1 MKLFVPTR
9 YRTTSAEIM
18 DDFTLEGE
26 ELRDAL
32 DKIAAINQLLGGNKI
47 TLDGINQ
54 LIEKQIFEKEIT
66 IIDIGCGNGDMLRTL
81 ANYAQKLN
89 LDFNLIGVDANAF
102 TINHAKE
109 LSSAF
114 PNISFRCEDIFD
126 SSFNPIF
133 SIA

>member
-47 TLDGINQ
+47 TLDGVNQ
-54 LIEKQIFEKEIT
+54 LIEKQIFLKK
-66 IIDIGCGNGDMLRTL
+66 NN
-81 ANYAQKLN
+81 NYRYRMW
-89 LDFNLIGVDANAF
+89 
-102 TINHAKE
+102 E
-109 LSSAF
+109 W
-114 PNISFRCEDIFD
+114 
-126 SSFNPIF
+126 
-133 SIA
+133 

>member
-54 LIEKQIFEKEIT
+54 QIEKQIFEK
-66 IIDIGCGNGDMLRTL
+66 
-81 ANYAQKLN
+81 
-89 LDFNLIGVDANAF
+89 
-102 TINHAKE
+102 KE
-109 LSSAF
+109 LFVQILKLYSHYPLSRKKQGVAV
-114 PNISFRCEDIFD
+114 EWK
-126 SSFNPIF
+126 PILEFEKHF
-133 SIA
+133 SN

>member
-1 MKLFVPTR
+1 MANLYKMKFFVPTKC
-9 YRTTSAEIM
+9 RTTSPEIM

-32 DKIAAINQLLGGNKI
+32 DKIAIINQVLGGNTI
-47 TLDGINQ
+47 TLDGVNQ

-89 LDFNLIGVDANAF
+89 LDFNLIGVDANA
-102 TINHAKE
+102 
-109 LSSAF
+109 
-114 PNISFRCEDIFD
+114 ISKKKHFYEYKSRQ
-126 SSFNPIF
+126 
-133 SIA
+133 

>member
-9 YRTTSAEIM
+9 YRTTLAEIM

-54 LIEKQIFEKEIT
+54 LIEKQIFEKEIR

-89 LDFNLIGVDANAF
+89 LDFNLIGVDANA
-102 TINHAKE
+102 
-109 LSSAF
+109 
-114 PNISFRCEDIFD
+114 ISKKKHFYEYKSRQ
-126 SSFNPIF
+126 
-133 SIA
+133 